1 MTKSELKDK
10 IKLLVKQVYKPS
22 KTAKIDLDSESGSI
36 SLDAEKF
43 PILSK
48 FPTLKKTLIDLLTD
62 QYEIFVQDIF
72 WIAPKPSTFKILL
85 LNNQYFTL
93 TYTEKSWIAQVL
105 GKKYYLLNLSEEE
118 RATEAIARILS
129 YSYTGEETS
138 LPEKEEAPAEEAP
151 EEETPA
157 EETPEE
163 EA

>member
-1 MTKSELKDK
+1 MTKSELKDR
-10 IKLLVKQVYKPS
+10 IKGIIKQVYKPS
-22 KTAKIDLDSESGSI
+22 KTIKIDLDSESGSI

-62 QYEIFVQDIF
+62 QYELFVQDIF
-72 WIAPKPSTFKILL
+72 WIAPKPSTFKIVL
-85 LNNQYFTL
+85 LNNQQFTL
-93 TYTEKSWIAQVL
+93 TYTEKSWRAHVL

-118 RATEAIARILS
+118 RATEAISKILS

-138 LPEKEEAPAEEAP
+138 LPEKGETP
-151 EEETPA
+151 EEETPT

-163 EA
+163 IPPQA

>member
-62 QYEIFVQDIF
+62 QYELFVQDIF

-157 EETPEE
+157 KETPEE

>member
-157 EETPEE
+157 EEVPA